1 MVVQNK
7 AMHLIILSTLL
18 AGTLAAPMIQSLNVN
33 DDGTYQFFYETGK
46 EAGYHKR
53 SEAKQPDGVV
63 IGKFSYE
70 DPNGEL
76 REVNYRAD
84 DSGYTANG
92 DVSVDGAPKG
102 QFPAVP
108 EETNEAPLPSGPQG
122 EIPEPQSF
130 AVEETKPDE
139 TAAQPDS
146 SSAEENPESL
156 TEEESKHEDLKELPS
171 EENTADEPPEAFPPG
186 FFLEKFHGL
195 RRFPE
200 PTKEAES
207 TSKEP
212 ISEKPKESPS
222 TEAPK
227 PTDQPAEQ
235 PEQVVPNAHEDPYV
249 NLKAAHEMELFMH
262 LRPFQSFSPQQMD
275 TSMFRQPVYV
285 FSYQH
290 PDSYGYRYFF

>member
-1 MVVQNK
+1 
-7 AMHLIILSTLL
+7 
-18 AGTLAAPMIQSLNVN
+18 MIQSLNVN

-46 EAGYHKR
+46 EAGNHKR
-53 SEAKQPDGVV
+53 SEAKQSDGVV
-63 IGKFSYE
+63 VGKFSYE
-70 DPNGEL
+70 DPNGDI

-84 DSGYTANG
+84 DSGYIANG
-92 DVSVDGAPKG
+92 DVSVEGAPKG

-108 EETNEAPLPSGPQG
+108 EETNEAPLPSAPQS
-122 EIPEPQSF
+122 ENPEPQSF

-139 TAAQPDS
+139 TAAMS
-146 SSAEENPESL
+146 AGSTAEENPESHP
-156 TEEESKHEDLKELPS
+156 EEEPKHEDLKELPS
-171 EENTADEPPEAFPPG
+171 EENRADEPPEAFPPG

-200 PTKEAES
+200 PTKEPEP
-207 TSKEP
+207 TPKEP
-212 ISEKPKESPS
+212 ASEKPKEESPS

-227 PTDQPAEQ
+227 PADQPTEQ
-235 PEQVVPNAHEDPYV
+235 SVQVVPNAQEDPYV

-290 PDSYGYRYFF
+290 PDSYGYHYFF